1 MPESSGGTGGAVS
14 MPSGDPAQLEALSSQ
29 LNAIAEDLLNLG
41 YDVGQAT
48 NSVVTRA
55 DWNGSAADA
64 YTAFCG
70 GVTSCV
76 KGLSEPLHE
85 VASAISTYA
94 ATLAAQ
100 QRSVRAAQVTATSAI
115 GGFANSS
122 HEDTAQRAAD
132 TAAITVSRAAEQ
144 AAQKTREAE
153 SALAEIM
160 KATESV
166 RTWLDAVH
174 LPMDFGGSL
183 LLDRYTKDVEA
194 AVDFA
199 RKIPELESRWYDGL
213 SYLIGAAHEG
223 LVSWDEVGVHAARV
237 QAGVNALDAFD
248 EGWLRD
254 RESLLTRADW
264 ADRGVGVINDL
275 GTIWDPED
283 SGAVGVVDRL
293 AAGLNV
299 VTTVARSGPVSAY
312 LGGLAD
318 ANSLDDVPG
327 VGEVV
332 IAADAGTALY
342 LGGDFAYHHLHDM
355 EHFVEGVG
363 SAAANAVEGE
373 ATSVAHAVTHPLSV
387 VSSIANALGSL

>member
-1 MPESSGGTGGAVS
+1 MPESSGGAGGAVS
-14 MPSGDPAQLEALSSQ
+14 MPSGDPPQLEALASQ
-29 LNAIAEDLLNLG
+29 LNAIAGELLNLG
-41 YDVGQAT
+41 YDVGLAT
-48 NSVVTRA
+48 TSVVTRA

-85 VASAISTYA
+85 VAATISTYA
-94 ATLAAQ
+94 TTLAAQ
-100 QRSVRAAQVTATSAI
+100 QRTVREAQATASSAN
-115 GGFANSS
+115 GSQDDA
-122 HEDTAQRAAD
+122 AQRAAD
-132 TAAITVSRAAEQ
+132 AATSTVSQAAEQ

-160 KATESV
+160 KATGPV

-183 LLDRYTKDVEA
+183 LLDGYTKDVED
-194 AVDFA
+194 AVDIA
-199 RKIPELESRWYDGL
+199 RRIPELESRWYNEL
-213 SYLIGAAHEG
+213 SYLIDAAHEG
-223 LVSWDEVGVHAARV
+223 LASWDEVGVLAARV
-237 QAGVNALDAFD
+237 QAGIDALEPFD
-248 EGWLRD
+248 EDRLRGL
-254 RESLLTRADW
+254 ESVLTGADW
-264 ADRGVGVINDL
+264 VDRGVGIVGGL
-275 GTIWDPED
+275 GTVVDPED
-283 SGAVGVVDRL
+283 SGVVGVVDRF

-299 VTTVARSGPVSAY
+299 ATTVARSGPVSAY

-342 LGGDFAYHHLHDM
+342 LGGDFAYHHVHDM
-355 EHFVEGVG
+355 EQFVEGAG
-363 SAAANAVEGE
+363 NAAANAVEGE
-373 ATSVAHAVTHPLSV
+373 ATSVVNAVTHPLSV
-387 VSSIANALGSL
+387 VSSISDALGSL

>member
-1 MPESSGGTGGAVS
+1 
-14 MPSGDPAQLEALSSQ
+14 MPSGDPAQLEALARQ
-29 LNAIAEDLLNLG
+29 LNTIAEDLLNLG

-48 NSVVTRA
+48 TSVVTRA

-70 GVTSCV
+70 SVTSCV

-94 ATLAAQ
+94 TTLAAQ
-100 QRSVRAAQVTATSAI
+100 QRSVRAAQATAASAI
-115 GGFANSS
+115 GGSANGSR
-122 HEDTAQRAAD
+122 EDTAQRAAD
-132 TAAITVSRAAEQ
+132 TAASTVSQAAEQ

-160 KATESV
+160 KATGPV

-183 LLDRYTKDVEA
+183 LLDGYTKDVEE

-199 RKIPELESRWYDGL
+199 RKIPELESRWYNGL
-213 SYLIGAAHEG
+213 SYLIDAAHEG
-223 LVSWDEVGVHAARV
+223 LASWDEVGVLAVRV
-237 QAGVNALDAFD
+237 QAGLDALDPFD
-248 EGWLRD
+248 EDRLRGL
-254 RESLLTRADW
+254 ESLLTGADW
-264 ADRGVGVINDL
+264 VDRGVGIVGGL
-275 GTIWDPED
+275 GTVVDPED
-283 SGAVGVVDRL
+283 SGVVGVVDRF

-299 VTTVARSGPVSAY
+299 ATTVARSGPVSAY

-342 LGGDFAYHHLHDM
+342 LGGDFAYHHLHDI
-355 EHFVEGVG
+355 EHFAEGVG